1 MLDLKLIFSTFLV
14 VFLAELGDKT
24 QIATFAFACESKS
37 EISVF
42 IGAASALV
50 LTTFI
55 AVLIGGTVGKV
66 IPIKATKL
74 TAGII
79 FLVFGIWTIAEAIKG

>member
-24 QIATFAFACESKS
+24 QITTFAFACNAKS
-37 EISVF
+37 QISVF

-50 LTTFI
+50 LTSLI
-55 AVLIGGTVGKV
+55 AVVIGSTLGKM
-66 IPIKATKL
+66 IPMRVTKL
-74 TAGII
+74 IAGII
-79 FLVFGIWTIAEAIKG
+79 FLVFGAWTIVEVING